1 MNEPKK
7 TQAQPADSRTFIEKI
22 IAKGIPVSRAEFQS
36 NVNNANGVPESFFSK
51 DSSHKTRHVEMWY
64 VPGESVLFCR
74 QDNKYFFTPLA
85 NVIKCGLDL

>member
-7 TQAQPADSRTFIEKI
+7 IQEAPDHQKTLEKI
-22 IAKGIPVSRAEFQS
+22 IAKGVPVTRAEFQS

-64 VPGESVLFCR
+64 IPGEGVLFCR
-74 QDNKYFFTPLA
+74 QDDKYFFTPLA
-85 NVIKCGLDL
+85 NVIKGTFDL